1 MRIQGQI
8 DETLQI
14 RLPLR
19 VRGLHGVVEIEAIV
33 DTGFNGMV
41 FLPATVALP
50 LGLVLSDIA
59 LVELAEGGAHPRMI
73 FSGWAQIGESP
84 EVPAAVMVAFADDA
98 LIGMALLNSLNARMD
113 LDLPQRVVT
122 LNLPEGQQHFS

>member
-1 MRIQGQI
+1 MRIQARI
-8 DETLQI
+8 DEALQI

-19 VRGLHGVVEIEAIV
+19 VRGLHGITETDAIV

-41 FLPATVALP
+41 FLPVTLALP

-59 LVELAEGGAHPRMI
+59 LVELAEGGAYPRMI

-84 EVPAAVMVAFADDA
+84 EVPATDMVAFADEA
-98 LIGMALLNSLNARMD
+98 LIGMAFLNSLNARIE

-122 LNLPEGQQHFS
+122 LSLPEVQ

>member
-1 MRIQGQI
+1 MRIQGRI

-19 VRGLHGVVEIEAIV
+19 VRGLYGVVEIEAIV

-41 FLPATVALP
+41 FLPVTIALP

-73 FSGWAQIGESP
+73 FGGWAQIGESP
-84 EVPAAVMVAFADDA
+84 ELPATVMVAFADEA
-98 LIGMALLNSLNARMD
+98 LIGMAFLNSLNARIE
-113 LDLPQRVVT
+113 LDLPQRAVT
-122 LNLPEGQQHFS
+122 LNLPEVQ

>member
-1 MRIQGQI
+1 MRIQGRI

-14 RLPLR
+14 RLPLC
-19 VRGLHGVVEIEAIV
+19 VRGLYGVVEIEAIV

-41 FLPATVALP
+41 FLPVTIALP

-84 EVPAAVMVAFADDA
+84 ELPATVMVAFADEA
-98 LIGMALLNSLNARMD
+98 LIGMAFLNSLNARIE
-113 LDLPQRVVT
+113 LDLPQRAVT
-122 LNLPEGQQHFS
+122 LNLPEVQ

>member
-1 MRIQGQI
+1 MRIQGRI
-8 DETLQI
+8 DEALQI

-19 VRGLHGVVEIEAIV
+19 VRGLYGITEIEAIV

-84 EVPAAVMVAFADDA
+84 EIPATVMVAFADEA
-98 LIGMALLNSLNARMD
+98 LIGMAFLNSLNACVE
-113 LDLPQRVVT
+113 LDLTHRIVT
-122 LNLPEGQQHFS
+122 LSLPEVQ